1 MKNYNE
7 LKKQHAD
14 ELNSFEGIFFAFSN
28 EQFAEGM
35 KKVGLKPEET
45 NKLFKLTGGGFIL
58 KSRSK
63 VFSDMFER
71 HKAEMKEL
79 RKNKKEL
86 LNSIVAELANHE
98 YCITYDVT
106 DALEALGLKQENVP
120 KDILKKACKLALV
133 GVNC

>member
-7 LKKQHAD
+7 LKKQHHD
-14 ELNSFEGIFFAFSN
+14 ELNAFEGIFFAFDN
-28 EQFAEGM
+28 KQFAEGM
-35 KKVGLKPEET
+35 AKVGLSPEDT
-45 NKLFKLTGGGFIL
+45 KQIFSMGAGGYML
-58 KSRSK
+58 KTRAKAWSEMIKRQ
-63 VFSDMFER
+63 
-71 HKAEMKEL
+71 KAEMKEL

-86 LNSIVAELANHE
+86 LNSIVYELKNHE

-106 DALEALGLKQENVP
+106 DALRALNLQKSDVP